1 MKHNRFFSI
10 LAVAVVLS
18 LLMLAIPV
26 TPVSAA
32 PVIFLDIEKGQV
44 GDKVTVEGSGFTPST
59 PPDHLHD
66 VDIYFSRDALDVG
79 DEIDYYVD
87 VYAIVKQYVY
97 TDDSGS
103 FTKFFYVPDVLDDSR
118 DSADVRGGTYY
129 IYITYGSQE
138 EIKAYAEFT
147 VIGINEM
154 VPEKGPVGTTVEING
169 VGFDGNDD
177 LLVEYDG
184 DVVDIVSGDRRVKGS
199 GIFTSRIDIPE
210 STAGAHTIT
219 VSDEG
224 GHSGQI
230 QFTVEPRITVS
241 PAPASAGDELTIS
254 GTGFGEDV
262 DIFVYFDGDQIYI
275 TGDDEAGD
283 YGSFESRFLV
293 PDVSPGTYLVEVGDD
308 YGNDAEIE
316 LEVGPGLAISP
327 ATTVASPGNVG
338 DTVTL
343 TGSSFTPDATVE
355 ITYET
360 DPVTLATV
368 EADESG
374 DFEVEITIPPSP
386 AGEHT
391 ITATD
396 GTSTKEATFIMEST
410 PPPAP
415 SPLLPAVDTKAKSKA
430 EFDWGDVTDDS
441 LPMTYELQ
449 VATNSQFTVDSILVN
464 KIALTTSEY
473 TLTDEEKLE
482 STGEEAPYY
491 WRVRAKDAASNASD
505 WSSGSAFT
513 VGLSFSM
520 PGWLIYL
527 LIAIGAIG
535 VFILGYWLGRRSAV
549 SEDYW

>member
-1 MKHNRFFSI
+1 VKHNRFFSI
-10 LAVAVVLS
+10 LAVAVVLA

-32 PVIFLDIEKGQV
+32 PVIFLDIEKGQI

-59 PPDHLHD
+59 PPDSLHD
-66 VDIYFSRDALDVG
+66 VDIYFSPEEAMVG
-79 DEIDYYVD
+79 DEIDYYID

-154 VPEKGPVGTTVEING
+154 VPERGPVGTTVEISG
-169 VGFDGNDD
+169 VGFDANDD
-177 LLVEYDG
+177 IQVLYDG
-184 DVVDIVSGDRRVKGS
+184 DRIDVFSGDRRFKSNGS
-199 GIFTSRIDIPE
+199 FSSRVIIPE
-210 STAGAHTIT
+210 STAGEHTIT
-219 VSDEG
+219 VKDDGE
-224 GHSGQI
+224 HSGPV
-230 QFTVEPRITVS
+230 QFTVESLITLS
-241 PAPASAGDELTIS
+241 PAPASAGEEVTIT

-262 DIFVYFDGDQIYI
+262 DIFVYFDGDAVYI
-275 TGDDEAGD
+275 TGDYDTNNCG
-283 YGSFESRFLV
+283 GFESRFIV
-293 PDVSPGTYLVEVGDD
+293 PEVDPGTYVVEVED
-308 YGNDAEIE
+308 NVFNLAEAE
-316 LEVGPGLAISP
+316 LEVGPGLTVSP

-338 DTVTL
+338 DSVTIS
-343 TGSSFTPDATVE
+343 GNGFQPSHE
-355 ITYET
+355 IIITYASE
-360 DPVTLATV
+360 PVEFTTTSLSDGTFSY
-368 EADESG
+368 DL
-374 DFEVEITIPPSP
+374 TIPPSA

-396 GTSTKEATFIMEST
+396 GTSTKEVTFIIEST

-505 WSSGSAFT
+505 WTSGSAFT
-513 VGLSFSM
+513 VGLSFNM
-520 PGWLIYL
+520 PGWLIYV
-527 LIAIGAIG
+527 LIAIGVIG
-535 VFILGYWLGRRSAV
+535 VFILGLWLGRRSAV

>member
-1 MKHNRFFSI
+1 M
-10 LAVAVVLS
+10 
-18 LLMLAIPV
+18 
-26 TPVSAA
+26 
-32 PVIFLDIEKGQV
+32 
-44 GDKVTVEGSGFTPST
+44 
-59 PPDHLHD
+59 
-66 VDIYFSRDALDVG
+66 
-79 DEIDYYVD
+79 
-87 VYAIVKQYVY
+87 
-97 TDDSGS
+97 
-103 FTKFFYVPDVLDDSR
+103 
-118 DSADVRGGTYY
+118 
-129 IYITYGSQE
+129 
-138 EIKAYAEFT
+138 
-147 VIGINEM
+147 
-154 VPEKGPVGTTVEING
+154 
-169 VGFDGNDD
+169 
-177 LLVEYDG
+177 EYDG
-184 DVVDIVSGDRRVKGS
+184 DVVDIASGDRRVKGS

-230 QFTVEPRITVS
+230 QFTVESQITLN
-241 PAPASAGDELTIS
+241 PAPASAGDEVTIS
-254 GTGFGEDV
+254 GTGFGEDA
-262 DIFVYFDGDQIYI
+262 DIFVYFDGDVVYI
-275 TGDDEAGD
+275 TGDYDTNN
-283 YGSFESRFLV
+283 YGGFDARFIV
-293 PDVSPGTYLVEVGDD
+293 PEVDPGTYLVEVGDD
-308 YGNDAEIE
+308 YGNDADIE
-316 LEVGPGLAISP
+316 LEVGPGLTVSP
-327 ATTVASPGNVG
+327 VTTVASPGNVG

-343 TGSSFTPDATVE
+343 TGDGFTPDATVE

-368 EADESG
+368 EADENG

-391 ITATD
+391 ISATD
-396 GTSTKEATFIMEST
+396 GTSTTEVTFIMEST

-415 SPLLPAVDTKAKSKA
+415 SPLLPAVDTKAKSEA

-441 LPMTYELQ
+441 LPMIYELQ

-505 WSSGSAFT
+505 WSSGSVFT
-513 VGLSFSM
+513 VGLGFSM
-520 PGWLIYL
+520 PSWLIYL

>member
-1 MKHNRFFSI
+1 M
-10 LAVAVVLS
+10 
-18 LLMLAIPV
+18 
-26 TPVSAA
+26 
-32 PVIFLDIEKGQV
+32 V
-44 GDKVTVEGSGFTPST
+44 GD
-59 PPDHLHD
+59 D
-66 VDIYFSRDALDVG
+66 
-79 DEIDYYVD
+79 IDYYVD

-129 IYITYGSQE
+129 IYITNEGQE

-154 VPEKGPVGTTVEING
+154 VPEEGPVGTTVEISG

-184 DVVDIVSGDRRVKGS
+184 DVVDIASGDRRVKGS

-230 QFTVEPRITVS
+230 QFTVESQITLN
-241 PAPASAGDELTIS
+241 PAPASAGDEVTIS
-254 GTGFGEDV
+254 GTGFGEDA
-262 DIFVYFDGDQIYI
+262 DIFVYFDGDVVYI
-275 TGDDEAGD
+275 TGDYDTNN
-283 YGSFESRFLV
+283 YGGFDARFIV
-293 PDVSPGTYLVEVGDD
+293 PEVDPGTYLVEVGDD
-308 YGNDAEIE
+308 YGNDADIE
-316 LEVGPGLAISP
+316 LEVGPGLTVSP
-327 ATTVASPGNVG
+327 VTTVASPGNVG

-343 TGSSFTPDATVE
+343 TGDGFTPDATVE

-368 EADESG
+368 EADENG

-391 ITATD
+391 ISATD
-396 GTSTKEATFIMEST
+396 GTSTTEVTFIMEST

-415 SPLLPAVDTKAKSKA
+415 SPLLPAVDTKAKSEA

-441 LPMTYELQ
+441 LPMIYELQ

-505 WSSGSAFT
+505 WSSGSVFT
-513 VGLSFSM
+513 VGLGFSM
-520 PGWLIYL
+520 PSWLIYL